1 MSKYLWQI
9 FITSHIKFIIY
20 VTVIRNAK
28 TCYKNYISKSS
39 KHPNLTYCQ
48 NVQCT
53 KLKAQVSSLHP
64 IFKIKTIYF
73 TLLYSIQRVVPKI
86 IYVHAI
92 NSLKNCKK
100 KSTSIL
106 RAIVKRIKP
115 KLNRQISWSRGIS
128 RIERAGRWKSIK
140 YFNQSPH

>member
-1 MSKYLWQI
+1 MSKYLLQI

-53 KLKAQVSSLHP
+53 KLKAQVSSLHL
-64 IFKIKTIYF
+64 IFKIKTILYF

-86 IYVHAI
+86 TYIRAI

-100 KSTSIL
+100 KEH
-106 RAIVKRIKP
+106 
-115 KLNRQISWSRGIS
+115 LNLARYRKTHKTEAEQADFFIAWN
-128 RIERAGRWKSIK
+128 IE
-140 YFNQSPH
+140 N